1 MFNQCIGLYCALYS
15 VILSKS
21 HSYCSFFL
29 KTKQSMPFG
38 RLVLTITSK
47 GLVKKLL
54 TLISLQFGR
63 LIVQNEIFKSS
74 LCVCTSHCL
83 LYC

>member
-1 MFNQCIGLYCALYS
+1 
-15 VILSKS
+15 
-21 HSYCSFFL
+21 
-29 KTKQSMPFG
+29 MPFG